1 MYNTDNTS
9 KLLEKF
15 KDLIIQHNEETNSN
29 IPYEFNLDL
38 SQQQQLAFQEFKNGK
53 NLLIIGKAGTGKSE
67 LIKEMLKFVKNQEPH
82 KNMYITST
90 TGISA
95 YNIGGITI
103 NSFLSI
109 GTGEAPIDTLLKKIR
124 IKKPIRERLINA
136 HIIVIDEISMM
147 SAELF
152 EKINT
157 ILQTLRKNKKPFGGI
172 QVILT
177 GDFLQL
183 KSIFKSNESINSTPD
198 TRILIESPVFNTIFS
213 NSIINLS
220 QNFRQKDPLYNDIL
234 TRLRKNIHTPD
245 DINTLATKLLPS
257 HKLPHDL
264 IHLVSSN
271 KKAQYINTI
280 NLEKLPDNDVYFEAS
295 YTTKGNA
302 TTIDILLKELQ
313 NQFKQKGIDTIRL
326 RKNCRVILIKNLE
339 ISNGLVNGSVGTVQE
354 IFQGHNGIQGGVK
367 IKFDN
372 GTTQTITPV
381 DWELELDNSKVT
393 CSQLPLMLAY
403 SITIHR
409 SQSLSLDSAILDLA
423 DCFCDHQVYVALS
436 RIRTLDGLYLKSF
449 NPRKITVDSKLLTF
463 VNSIEK

>member
-1 MYNTDNTS
+1 MYDNS
-9 KLLEKF
+9 AQLLEKF

-29 IPYEFNLDL
+29 IPYEYNINL
-38 SQQQQLAFQEFKNGK
+38 SPQQQLAFQEFKNGK
-53 NLLIIGKAGTGKSE
+53 NLLVIGKAGTGKSE
-67 LIKEMLKFVKNQEPH
+67 LIKEMLKFTQSHQPH
-82 KNMYITST
+82 KNIYITST

-95 YNIGGITI
+95 YNINGITI

-109 GTGEAPIDTLLKKIR
+109 GTGEAPVDILLKKIR
-124 IKKPIRERLINA
+124 VKKPIRERLLHS

-157 ILQTLRKNKKPFGGI
+157 ILQTLRKNNKPFGGI

-183 KSIFKSNESINSTPD
+183 KSIFKPNNLNTTPD
-198 TRILIESPVFNTIFS
+198 TRLLIESKLFLDFFS
-213 NSIINLS
+213 QNIINLAE
-220 QNFRQKDPLYNDIL
+220 NFRQLDPLYNDIL
-234 TRLRKNIHTPD
+234 TRIRKSSHTPQDIHT
-245 DINTLATKLLPS
+245 LQSKLTQNPP
-257 HKLPHDL
+257 KNL

-271 KKAQYINTI
+271 KKAQYINTV
-280 NLEKLPDNDVYFEAS
+280 NLEKIPHNEFIFEAS

-302 TTIDILLKELQ
+302 STIDILLKELQ
-313 NQFKQKGIDTIRL
+313 NQFKQKGIDTL
-326 RKNCRVILIKNLE
+326 HLKKNCRVILIKNLE
-339 ISNGLVNGSVGTVQE
+339 VSNGLVNGSIGTIQE
-354 IFQGHNGIQGGVK
+354 IFQGHNGIGASVK

-372 GTTQTITPV
+372 GVTQTIHPV
-381 DWELELDNSKVT
+381 EWELELDNCKVT
-393 CSQLPLMLAY
+393 ASQLPLMLAY

-436 RIRTLDGLYLKSF
+436 RIRTLNGLFLKSF
-449 NPRKITVDSKLLTF
+449 NPDKITVDPKLLQF
-463 VNSIEK
+463 VNNIEN